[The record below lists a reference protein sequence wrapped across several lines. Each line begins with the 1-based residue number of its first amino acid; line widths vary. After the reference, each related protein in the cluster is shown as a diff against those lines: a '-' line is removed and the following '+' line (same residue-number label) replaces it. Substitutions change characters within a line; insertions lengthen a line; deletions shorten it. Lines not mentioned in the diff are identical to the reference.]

1 MIEINSYRFK
11 KNHKHNDN
19 KPTVYIILYIWF
31 KINAIE
37 LKCRV

>member
-19 KPTVYIILYIWF
+19 KPTVYILLYTF
-31 KINAIE
+31 D
-37 LKCRV
+37 LK